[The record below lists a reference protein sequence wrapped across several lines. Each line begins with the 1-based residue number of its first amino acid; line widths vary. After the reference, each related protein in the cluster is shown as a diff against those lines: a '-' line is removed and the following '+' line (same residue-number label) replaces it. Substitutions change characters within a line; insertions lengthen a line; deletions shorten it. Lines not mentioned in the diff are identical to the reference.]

1 MLPPKRIRRPLSGM
15 ENFLCSI
22 VGTCLTLKETEKIAR
37 RFKYS
42 GDTSPYPLHV
52 WMIEACRKAPEVAKY
67 LQKYLCNKYRL
78 TIKRLDEFAGQD
90 LLEVWQEAVGEGRV
104 AGAYFGILTRMDAP
118 VEVISQ
124 VFGEVHMM
132 SHLKGAETRAELKEL
147 EALRLHQQVLQ
158 NRLDK
163 LLPQLAKAKKNQEL
177 LRQGLREK
185 KGEISQLRNKLLKAE
200 RDLLRSLT
208 DMGDLERLKGEN
220 RDLRRQLAAERQRR
234 EELDLV
240 MLKAAV
246 RETPKTGR
254 RPEEAEIEAWQP
266 DSTPADCPLE
276 QGGECPLLCNKFIL
290 FVGGLDRLEPHYR
303 SLVEADFAGRFMR
316 HDGDCRNG
324 RDRLIH
330 MVNRAEAVIC
340 PLNCVSHQAYLCV
353 KKLCKDLNKP
363 CVLLRN
369 SGLGSLRR
377 ALMKLAGSED
387 GGEKGPAAIDCR

>member
-1 MLPPKRIRRPLSGM
+1 MLTPKRTRRPLSSM

-37 RFKYS
+37 RFNYS

-52 WMIEACRKAPEVAKY
+52 WMIEACRKAPEVAKH
-67 LQKYLCNKYRL
+67 LQKYLFNKYRL
-78 TIKRLDEFAGQD
+78 SIKRVDEFAGQE
-90 LLEVWQEAVGEGRV
+90 LLQVWQEALREGRI

-147 EALRLHQQVLQ
+147 GVLRLEHQSLQ
-158 NRLDK
+158 KRLDK
-163 LLPQLAKAKKNQEL
+163 LLAQLAKAKKDQEQL
-177 LRQGLREK
+177 RLEVRERKDEICQLRQ
-185 KGEISQLRNKLLKAE
+185 KLLKAE

-208 DMGDLERLKGEN
+208 DMGDLEGSQAEN
-220 RDLRRQLAAERQRR
+220 RDLRRQLAAEQQQR
-234 EELDLV
+234 EALNLV
-240 MLKAAV
+240 LLKAAA
-246 RETPKTGR
+246 RKTPKIGR
-254 RPEEAEIEAWQP
+254 RLEEAEEAWQP
-266 DSTPADCPLE
+266 DLTMADCPLDRGE
-276 QGGECPLLCNKFIL
+276 ECPLLGNKCIL

-303 SLVEADFAGRFMR
+303 SLVEGDFAGRFMR
-316 HDGDCRNG
+316 HDGDCHNG

-353 KKLCKDLNKP
+353 KKLCKVLNKP

-369 SGLGSLRR
+369 SGLGSLRK
-377 ALMKLAGSED
+377 ALMELGGSRD
-387 GGEKGPAAIDCR
+387 GRGKCPAAIAPE